1 MSTDPGST
9 DPGDAPARPRRGRRP
24 GASDSRQTVLN
35 AARTRFALDGYA
47 AATIRKIAADAG
59 VDAALVM
66 QFFGSKEELFAA
78 VMSFS
83 PAALSRMG
91 RAFDGPAEHLGERLT
106 RAYLELWEGDPED
119 SEPLLA
125 MLRSTITNE
134 RAAGQLREFLQARL
148 LEGIGPRLREDPTA
162 AVRAGLAS
170 TMLIGV
176 IVGRRIVQVPILA
189 EQDRETIIA
198 LVAPAIQA
206 VLMPAT
212 SGIGDPTGRRLRAG
226 RGGK

>member
-125 MLRSTITNE
+125 MLRPTITNE
-134 RAAGQLREFLQARL
+134 RAAGQLREFPQARAC
-148 LEGIGPRLREDPTA
+148 GRTRPPPYARGWPRRCSSA
-162 AVRAGLAS
+162 SSWAGAS
-170 TMLIGV
+170 S
-176 IVGRRIVQVPILA
+176 RSRSWPN
-189 EQDRETIIA
+189 R
-198 LVAPAIQA
+198 
-206 VLMPAT
+206 
-212 SGIGDPTGRRLRAG
+212 TGRRSSRSWPP
-226 RGGK
+226 RSRPS